1 MTKTLLINMLE
12 QHRFRRPDADA
23 LVSGLTAE
31 MVKAAERETPS
42 AIVGLYGGVIA
53 TGLIVIGHVDKLM
66 IVPIR
71 SPVDAI
77 AAGMQSKFT
86 EFSEGIATQI
96 AGADVD
102 AHALSIEVRRVSAGS
117 RRVWVPSKADLPRSK
132 TSLTVSTPGLTPSTT
147 KSACSATRS
156 AHP

>member
-1 MTKTLLINMLE
+1 MTKTLLIDMLE
-12 QHRFRRPDADA
+12 QHGFSRPDADA

-31 MVKAAERETPS
+31 MVKAAERETRS

-53 TGLIVIGHVDKLM
+53 TGLIVIGLVAELM

-86 EFSEGIATQI
+86 EFIIYSQYVHRFAAQCEPYNY
-96 AGADVD
+96 V
-102 AHALSIEVRRVSAGS
+102 
-117 RRVWVPSKADLPRSK
+117 
-132 TSLTVSTPGLTPSTT
+132 
-147 KSACSATRS
+147 
-156 AHP
+156 